1 MSFLD
6 GLLRDRF
13 STDGITYY
21 QRTYIDLTGVTISD
35 SAANDKVTISFA
47 SLSGS
52 GGIQY
57 TTANVDA
64 YAPSGASV
72 KSYFAPATD
81 TTTTNATPTDAA
93 LLFGT
98 TPIGINY
105 TTCLVHVYAM
115 TFGWKTNADYA
126 IYYRKRVFVGASG
139 TMTALGAT
147 ADSATADTNGGAGAW
162 TAPIIASTGSDPDFK
177 LTYTGVAAT
186 TIIWRSIV
194 QISAGVIVP

>member
-21 QRTYIDLTGVTISD
+21 QRSYIDLTGVTISD

-52 GGIQY
+52 GGIQS

-64 YAPSGASV
+64 YTPSGASV

-105 TTCLVHVYAM
+105 TVCMVHIYALTM
-115 TFGWKTNADYA
+115 AFKNTADYA
-126 IYYRKRVFVGASG
+126 YYYRKRLYTGAAG
-139 TMTALGAT
+139 TMTAFGAT
-147 ADSATADTNGGAGAW
+147 ADSATPDTNGAAGAW

-186 TIIWRSIV
+186 TIYWRSIV
-194 QISAGVIVP
+194 QITVSVITP